1 MTVHTPIETRSG
13 GLPPWAILLTLFILL
28 VGGVYL
34 AANLAG
40 ENPPLAI
47 PGESA
52 APAPDGEPDPA
63 VGEALVGQATPQCAS
78 CHGADFSGSGP
89 FPSLRGV
96 SEGPVSENLQDLA
109 AEHPDNWAE
118 LWIAGAQSFGELRRQ
133 GDIPAHRR
141 PDGGAPRPHEG
152 QWRDLRHAGGAQQPD
167 PSRAR
172 CSQRERGR
180 GLPTAPNTTS

>member
-1 MTVHTPIETRSG
+1 MTLHTPIETRSG
-13 GLPPWAILLTLFILL
+13 ALPPWAILLTLFVLL
-28 VGGVYL
+28 VGGVYFVATL
-34 AANLAG
+34 GN

-96 SEGPVSENLQDLA
+96 SEGPVSDNLQDLG

-118 LWIAGAQSFGELRRQ
+118 LWIAGAPEVEGIDRMGMPAY
-133 GDIPAHRR
+133 GDQFSAEQIASIV
-141 PDGGAPRPHEG
+141 AYLKSLE
-152 QWRDLRHAGGAQQPD
+152 
-167 PSRAR
+167 
-172 CSQRERGR
+172 
-180 GLPTAPNTTS
+180 

>member
-13 GLPPWAILLTLFILL
+13 GLPPWAILLTLLVFL

-34 AANLAG
+34 AANLVG

-52 APAPDGEPDPA
+52 APAPGDGEPDPA

-78 CHGADFSGSGP
+78 CHGADFAGSGP

-96 SEGPVSENLQDLA
+96 SEGAVSENLQDFA

-118 LWIAGAQSFGELRRQ
+118 LWIAGAPEADGSDRLGMPAY
-133 GDIPAHRR
+133 GDQFSEEQLASIVAYLKSL
-141 PDGGAPRPHEG
+141 D
-152 QWRDLRHAGGAQQPD
+152 
-167 PSRAR
+167 
-172 CSQRERGR
+172 
-180 GLPTAPNTTS
+180 

>member
-13 GLPPWAILLTLFILL
+13 GLPPWAILLTLLVLL

-52 APAPDGEPDPA
+52 GAPPGDGEPDPA

-78 CHGADFSGSGP
+78 CHGADFAGSGP

-96 SEGPVSENLQDLA
+96 SEGAVSENLQEFA
-109 AEHPDNWAE
+109 AANPDNWAE
-118 LWIAGAQSFGELRRQ
+118 LWIAGGSEVEGIDRMGMPAY
-133 GDIPAHRR
+133 GDQFSPEQIASIVAYLKSL
-141 PDGGAPRPHEG
+141 D
-152 QWRDLRHAGGAQQPD
+152 
-167 PSRAR
+167 
-172 CSQRERGR
+172 
-180 GLPTAPNTTS
+180 